1 MSILSRPNGTGGNEV
16 FIYYRDVRDAEFVVD
31 ELRVRGNYQL
41 NPPRLTLNVHC
52 CSIEQYCHGSRDQ
65 PQPLRPI
72 DLGKTF
78 VTGFD
83 GQLLIQAQLVGKSR
97 DARGLPHPGWVA
109 WAHQKIREFI
119 SSFSDIKVMNLS
131 PGKDRVTPLALAHTN
146 WKIQAAKIPIS

>member
-31 ELRVRGNYQL
+31 ELRVRGNYHL
-41 NPPRLTLNVHC
+41 SPPRLALNVHC

-109 WAHQKIREFI
+109 WAHQKVREFI

-131 PGKDRVTPLALAHTN
+131 PGMARILQLASTYTDRN
-146 WKIQAAKIPIS
+146 KQAAKIPTS